1 MEKKF
6 LPLVLFFLL
15 AALFPSFVNAQ
26 ILTSTNSASS
36 LKQRIKDIVQIKSE
50 ETKQTLKLK
59 RDEFKAGIQTIKD
72 QRKKLLVERIDTKI
86 AELNKKSTDGFSE
99 VLAGLQTFIDK
110 ISQSTND
117 EKVLADIKVA
127 QTAIDTAVVA
137 VASQSA
143 KTYTIQITT
152 EQNLRIN
159 VGTTMSQ
166 FRQDLMATHKLVVDA
181 KQAVQAL
188 NKDRVIMKK
197 EATRSA
203 NL

>member
-6 LPLVLFFLL
+6 LSLVLFFLL
-15 AALFPSFVNAQ
+15 VALFPSFVNAQ
-26 ILTSTNSASS
+26 IPISTNSGSS
-36 LKQRIKDIVQIKSE
+36 LKGQRVERKQQIKDTVQM
-50 ETKQTLKLK
+50 K
-59 RDEFKAGIQTIKD
+59 RDEFKARIQTIKD

-86 AELNKKSTDGFSE
+86 AELNKKSTDKFSE
-99 VLAGLQTFIDK
+99 VLARLQTHLDK
-110 ISQSTND
+110 ISQSTKD
-117 EKVLADIKVA
+117 EKVLADIKTA
-127 QTAIDTAVVA
+127 QAAIDTAVAA

-143 KTYTIQITT
+143 KVYTIQITT

-166 FRQDLMATHKLVVDA
+166 FRQDLMATHKLVVNA

-197 EATRSA
+197 EATNSA

>member
-15 AALFPSFVNAQ
+15 VALFPSFVNAQ
-26 ILTSTNSASS
+26 IPTSTNSASS
-36 LKQRIKDIVQIKSE
+36 LKQRIKDIVQMKRE
-50 ETKQTLKLK
+50 ETKQALKLK

-99 VLAGLQTFIDK
+99 VLAGLQTFLDK

-143 KTYTIQITT
+143 KTYTLQITT

-188 NKDRVIMKK
+188 NKDRAIMRK